1 MVIYIIAR
9 GRIAI
14 KGELDRSL
22 EKILELIKEVYGLDS
37 DKCVIGRDGMS
48 VNVM

>member
-22 EKILELIKEVYGLDS
+22 EKILELINKV
-37 DKCVIGRDGMS
+37 RDNNKRS
-48 VNVM
+48 VWM